1 MYNDELYHSG
11 VMGMHWGQR
20 RYQNEDGSYKPGA
33 EGRYYTPVSK
43 RQQKKNF
50 KRLKKYE
57 NDPDG
62 EKYQKEAFN
71 QVSRTINADQIKR
84 INKAL
89 EDYDKWTDVKSVEW
103 EDSKEYYQMRD
114 DAEKMFIK
122 NNPEEYSRLKKEAKE
137 GGFPVESH
145 KYYEDAIDYTM
156 EDPKFEA
163 VEKKYKKQWKNSEG
177 GKASYMADKAWNNY
191 VKECESVSRNILG
204 KYGDTSIKDH
214 YATHTDQVKWVVSD
228 YISKLGD
235 QKISNVSK

>member
-103 EDSKEYYQMRD
+103 EDSKVFPQSIVIVD
-114 DAEKMFIK
+114 L
-122 NNPEEYSRLKKEAKE
+122 NNVKYIN
-137 GGFPVESH
+137 H